1 MTSAY
6 ILIAAILILG
16 GLIAAL
22 GDRLGTKVGKAR
34 MRIGNLRPKQTAI
47 LVTVM
52 TGTLI
57 SASTLI
63 ILFTLSK
70 SLREGLFQL
79 DEIQKQLRT
88 AKGDLERVANDKQDI
103 EKQLYTAKTEQKT
116 VQKQLESINQNFT
129 KAQQQLKTVVSQGK
143 KLREDIQTL
152 LKEREE
158 LVRNKT
164 QLDQQISQ
172 LQSEIRNRDTEVKR
186 GKTKISAQNR
196 VLQERQS
203 RLKQLE
209 SRLQNLQQQQSKL
222 QTEID
227 NRDVQIVQLD
237 QAINL
242 KDLAVKNRESQLKK
256 SERELIYLQRQ
267 VDILEQYYQNY
278 QDLRERQI
286 ALVKGQVLSIGGVRI
301 VDPNAAIQAIDELLR
316 QANRTAIESVGTE
329 KVDPNDRVVK
339 ITKSQ
344 VDQLNEQLKD
354 GKEYVVRIISAGN
367 YVKGEKEVRVFAD
380 VVPNQKIFNADE
392 TIATV
397 SMESLDL
404 TEENIQ
410 KRLDILLA
418 ATQFRSRS
426 AGVVGNIQVGDG
438 RLKTMLNFIE
448 QISKA
453 ENGLDEIRVISLD
466 DTYTI
471 GPLKVRLIGIK
482 NGEIIFGT

>member
-22 GDRLGTKVGKAR
+22 GDRLGTKVGKAK

-103 EKQLYTAKTEQKT
+103 EKQLYTAKTEQTT
-116 VQKQLESINQNFT
+116 VQKQLESIKQNFT
-129 KAQQQLKTVVSQGK
+129 KAQKQLKTVVGQGK

-172 LQSEIRNRDTEVKR
+172 LQADIRNRDTEVKK
-186 GKTKISAQNR
+186 GQTKISDQNR
-196 VLQERQS
+196 ILQERQS

-237 QAINL
+237 KAINQ
-242 KDLAVKNRESQLKK
+242 KDLAVKNREAQLQK
-256 SERELIYLQRQ
+256 SERELAYLQRQ

-286 ALVKGQVLSIGGVRI
+286 AIVKGQVLAIGGVRV

-316 QANRTAIESVGTE
+316 QANRTSIELVGTD
-329 KVDPNDRVVK
+329 KIDPNDRVVK

-344 VDQLNEQLKD
+344 VEQLNEQLKD
-354 GKEYVVRIISAGN
+354 GKEYVVRMISAGN
-367 YVKGEKEVRVFAD
+367 YVKGEKEIRVFAD
-380 VVPNQKIFNADE
+380 VVPNQKIFDADE

-410 KRLDILLA
+410 KRLDTLLA
-418 ATQFRSRS
+418 ATQFRARS

-448 QISKA
+448 QLSQTDT
-453 ENGLDEIRVISLD
+453 GLDEIRVIATD

-482 NGEIIFGT
+482 NGQIIFST